1 MRILKY
7 VKFDVKNTWA
17 EKLNSDC
24 LRGRSWSCGSVD
36 ALFGILV
43 IDFALHRKK
52 IKTQKNI
59 LEKYCVLARHFLRCV
74 VPYLTCYF
82 KIDLVITVIWNT

>member
-1 MRILKY
+1 MRILKYVKLMRILKY

-52 IKTQKNI
+52 IKTQKNYI
-59 LEKYCVLARHFLRCV
+59 RKVLCVRATFSEVCSSIFDVLF
-74 VPYLTCYF
+74 
-82 KIDLVITVIWNT
+82 